1 MIAVIKSGTT
11 PCQLDNLVSWLE
23 GKGLGVNISQGIETT
38 IVGIIGDTSRV
49 DASLLESMGI
59 IESVTRV
66 TEPFKAANRKFHPL
80 DTKVEVA
87 PGVAAGAGEFLLMAG
102 PSVVEEEGLAELARA
117 VRASGANVLSAG
129 VFKSAASPYADAGL
143 GERGLELLRA
153 AGDEAGLPVSC
164 EIMDAGQVG
173 LFCKHGID
181 LWQVGARNM
190 QNYDL
195 LREVG
200 RAGKPVMLRRGPAC
214 SVDELLM
221 SAEHILSQGN
231 PNVILCECGI
241 RTFETRTRSTL
252 DLAAVPALH
261 GLTHLPVV
269 VDPSQSTGHA
279 RFVEPMALAAAAAGA
294 DGVMVEVHT
303 DPASACADAARALL
317 PAQFGALAGKVRAVR
332 QAVAG

>member
-1 MIAVIKSGTT
+1 M
-11 PCQLDNLVSWLE
+11 
-23 GKGLGVNISQGIETT
+23 
-38 IVGIIGDTSRV
+38 
-49 DASLLESMGI
+49 
-59 IESVTRV
+59 
-66 TEPFKAANRKFHPL
+66 
-80 DTKVEVA
+80 
-87 PGVAAGAGEFLLMAG
+87 
-102 PSVVEEEGLAELARA
+102 
-117 VRASGANVLSAG
+117 LSAG

-317 PAQFGALAGKVRAVR
+317 PAQFDALAGKVRAVR